1 MKKILGLDL
10 GTNSIGWAV
19 VNQADQ
25 PGGNSEIVA
34 AGSRIIPMSADI
46 LSDFSKGNSIS
57 QTATRTA
64 ARGVR
69 RLFERHKLRRQRL
82 LRVLREIDFLP
93 EHFASEIDEY
103 GSFKDEENEPKLAWT
118 KGDDGKMHFL
128 FKESFEQMLNEFRKE
143 NPLIVEGGM
152 KIPYDWTLYFLRKKA
167 IHEPITP
174 HELAWILLSFNRKRG
189 YHQLRSEDAETEEK
203 EGVTKEYVAQKV
215 VNIVDTGEKDKKGNA
230 WYDVM
235 LDNGMVYH
243 RTFTEVPDWIGSV
256 KEFIVTTTTDKKGNV
271 KQSLKL
277 PAPDDWALVKKRR
290 EHEIDQSGLTVGEYI
305 YNSLLH
311 KPEQKIIGG
320 LVSVIERTYYRNE
333 LRKILDKQ
341 KEYMPQLADAD
352 LYRKCLD
359 VLYANNVEYKKTM
372 ANRDLKY
379 LLVDDIIFYQ
389 RPLKSKKSLI
399 SDCPYE
405 SRTFKAGGSSE
416 TITLPLKCIAKS
428 NPLYQEFRLWQFV
441 SNVKILEREKI
452 VNGKIEFDVDV
463 TNDYISTENDRVSL
477 FNYLNDMPHITEP
490 TFLKHFFNKDNF
502 KRFRWNYQDD
512 DKKQYPCN
520 ETRGAII
527 VLLKKAKIKTDFL
540 NAVPEISDKASE
552 DVGGNTKCKPQM
564 LLQRLWHMLY
574 SIDSKEELRK
584 ALDKFA
590 EKQKISPK
598 ETFVE
603 ALMKSKPY
611 PKEYG
616 AYSEKA
622 VKKLLALMR
631 AGDYWNESNIDAGT
645 INRIHKLIDGE
656 YDEHISDRVRE
667 KVSHMTSVDQFR
679 NLPLWLAC
687 YVVYNRHSEAKDTK
701 KWETP
706 DDIQRYLDGFKLH
719 SLRNPIVEQVVTETL
734 RMVMAIW
741 REYGKMDEIHIELG
755 RELKNPADK
764 RKEISEMISQNETA
778 RMRAK
783 LILAEYMD
791 ANGSNGKYEAKGV
804 KAYSPSQLDLFRIYE
819 DGALNKDKEGKLPDD
834 VSKILNALSQTD
846 AKKRPSS
853 SDVNRYLH
861 WLEQNYC
868 SPYTGAP
875 IPLSKL
881 FTSDYEIE
889 HIIPQSRYFDDSF
902 SNKVICERAVNKL
915 KDRRLGLEFIREK
928 AGTSVDIG
936 DGKKVTILS
945 EEAYTD
951 GVKKQYAGNRAKLR
965 KLLMDD
971 IPDGF
976 INRQLNDSR
985 YISKLVKSLLSN
997 VVRDADEYED
1007 ISKHIIVCSGA
1018 ITDRLKQDWGVNAQ
1032 WNSIILPRFERMNTL
1047 TGRTDFTS
1055 KTKEGHTIPSMPLE
1069 LQRGFNKKRIDH
1081 RHHAMDAIVIACTT
1095 RDHVNLLNNEAALSD
1110 NRSKRHDL
1118 SVKLRIYEEKY
1129 CNDGEKRNV
1138 PVAFKLPWPSFPA
1151 DVRAALSEIVV
1162 SFKQNLRVV
1171 TKANNRYQHFK
1182 SDGSQVKEMRKQVK
1196 GDLIA
1201 IRKSMH
1207 KDTVFGEI
1215 NLRRIKPVRL
1225 SVALSQIKSVVNKD
1239 LKSKLKD
1246 LVAKGYTDK
1255 QIKKYFTDNKDVWSD
1270 VDLNKIEIYYFTKD
1284 AGIRIFATRKPL
1296 DTSFNKKKIESSI
1309 ADTGIQKILL
1319 NHLERNE
1326 WKAEKAFSPEG
1337 IDEMN
1342 SNIVELNG
1350 GHRHQPIKK
1359 IRVYKKGSNYP
1370 IGSYGCRKEQFVV
1383 ADENSN
1389 LFFAVYESQVTDKK
1403 TGAVKKKR
1411 SYGTIPL
1418 RAVIDRLKRKLS
1430 PVPENGYGLAPSF
1443 VLSPNDMVYVPTKEE
1458 CENGVD
1464 EQKIK
1469 RDRIYKFVSST
1480 GNRAYFTPYYS
1491 ANVIVSLKDKGKV
1504 LFANSDSIM
1513 LDEYGLGDTHSK
1525 SERVIMPTKKEIGEM
1540 IKEVCIPLSVDRLG
1554 RIELRD
1560 Y

>member
-25 PGGNSEIVA
+25 PGDNSEIVA

-46 LSDFSKGNSIS
+46 LSDFSKGNSVS

-64 ARGVR
+64 ARGAR
-69 RLFERHKLRRQRL
+69 RLLERHKLRRQRL
-82 LRVLREIDFLP
+82 LRVLREMGFLP
-93 EHFASEIDEY
+93 EHFASEINEH
-103 GSFKDEENEPKLAWT
+103 GSFKDEEKEPKLAWA
-118 KGDDGKMHFL
+118 KGSDGKMHFL
-128 FKESFEQMLNEFRKE
+128 FEDSFKQMLNEFRKE
-143 NPLIVEGGM
+143 NHLFVVGET

-167 IHEPITP
+167 LSEAISPQ
-174 HELAWILLSFNRKRG
+174 ELAWVLLSFNHKRG

-203 EGVTKEYVAQKV
+203 EGETKVYVAQKV
-215 VNIVDTGEKDKKGNA
+215 VSIVDTGEKDKKGNI

-243 RTFTEVPDWIGSV
+243 HTFTEVPDWVGSV

-311 KPEQKIIGG
+311 NPDQKIIGG
-320 LVSVIERTYYRNE
+320 LVSVIERTYYRDE

-341 KEYMPQLADAD
+341 KEYIPQLRDAD

-359 VLYANNVEYKKTM
+359 VLYANNVDYKKTV
-372 ANRDLKY
+372 ANRDFKY

-405 SRTFKAGGSSE
+405 SRIFKANGSSE
-416 TITLPLKCIAKS
+416 ATTVPLKCIVKS

-441 SNVKILEREKI
+441 SNVKIFEREKI

-477 FNYLNDMPHITEP
+477 FNYLNDLPHITEP
-490 TFLKHFFNKDNF
+490 TFLRHFFNGKNS

-540 NAVPEISDKASE
+540 NTVPEISNGVASE
-552 DVGGNTKCKPQM
+552 TDCNTMCTPQTA
-564 LLQRLWHMLY
+564 LQKLWHILY
-574 SIDSKEELRK
+574 SIDSKDELRK
-584 ALDKFA
+584 ALTKFA
-590 EKQKISPK
+590 EKQAISPK

-603 ALMKSKPY
+603 AMMKSKPY
-611 PKEYG
+611 AKEYG

-631 AGDYWNESNIDAGT
+631 AGDYWKKSNIDTGT
-645 INRIHKLIDGE
+645 IDRIHKLIDGE

-667 KVSHMTSVDQFR
+667 KVIHMTSVDQFR

-687 YVVYNRHSEAKDTK
+687 YVVYNRHSEAKDIK

-706 DDIQRYLDGFKLH
+706 DDIQRYLDAFKLH

-764 RKEISEMISQNETA
+764 RKEISEVISQNETA

-791 ANGSNGKYEAKGV
+791 ANGSNGRYEAEGV

-819 DGALNKDKEGKLPDD
+819 DGALNKEGKLPED
-834 VSKILNALSQTD
+834 VSKTLSALSKAD
-846 AKKRPSS
+846 AKKRPSN

-875 IPLSKL
+875 IPLGKL
-881 FTSDYEIE
+881 FTSAYEIE

-902 SNKVICERAVNKL
+902 SNKVICEAAVNKL
-915 KDRRLGLEFIREK
+915 KDRQLGLEFIRNN
-928 AGTSVDIG
+928 AGKSVDVG
-936 DGKKVTILS
+936 GGKKVQILS

-997 VVRDADEYED
+997 VVRDDGEYED
-1007 ISKHIIVCSGA
+1007 VSKHIVVCSGA

-1032 WNSIILPRFERMNTL
+1032 WNSIILPRFERMNNL
-1047 TGRTDFTS
+1047 TGRSDFTS
-1055 KTKEGHTIPSMPLE
+1055 VTKEGHTIPSMPLE

-1095 RDHVNLLNNEAALSD
+1095 QSHVNLLNNEAALSD
-1110 NRSKRHDL
+1110 KRDKRHDL
-1118 SVKLRIYEEKY
+1118 SVKLRIYEERK
-1129 CNDGEKRNV
+1129 CNDGKIKSV
-1138 PVAFKLPWPSFPA
+1138 PVAFKLPWNSFPA
-1151 DVRAALSEIVV
+1151 DVKAALSEIVV

-1182 SDGSQVKEMRKQVK
+1182 DVGSQEKEMRKQVK

-1215 NLRRIKPVRL
+1215 NLRRTKTVRL
-1225 SVALSQIKSVVNKD
+1225 SVALNQIKSIVNKD
-1239 LKSKLKD
+1239 LKTKLNE
-1246 LVAKGYTDK
+1246 LVAKGYTEK
-1255 QIKKYFTDNKDVWSD
+1255 QIKKYFSDNKDVWSD
-1270 VDLNKIEIYYFTKD
+1270 VDLSKIEIYYFTKD

-1296 DTSFNKKKIESSI
+1296 DTSFNKKKIESSV

-1326 WKAEKAFSPEG
+1326 WDAEKAFSPEG
-1337 IDEMN
+1337 IEEMN
-1342 SNIVELNG
+1342 SNIVELND

-1359 IRVYKKGSNYP
+1359 VRVYEAADKFAVGTHGCSKK
-1370 IGSYGCRKEQFVV
+1370 KFVE
-1383 ADENSN
+1383 ADKGTN
-1389 LFFAVYESQVTDKK
+1389 LFFAVYETKTTDDESGEVK
-1403 TGAVKKKR
+1403 TSR
-1411 SYGTIPL
+1411 SYATIPL
-1418 RAVIDRLKRKLS
+1418 KVVIDRMKRKLS
-1430 PVPENGYGLAPSF
+1430 PAPENSDGTAPSF
-1443 VLSPNDMVYVPTKEE
+1443 VLSPNDLVYVPT
-1458 CENGVD
+1458 
-1464 EQKIK
+1464 EQERNSGIVELPLKL
-1469 RDRIYKFVSST
+1469 DRVYKFVSSSK
-1480 GNRAYFTPYYS
+1480 NRADFIPYS
-1491 ANVIVSLKDKGKV
+1491 ISNVIFSVKKEEANVFCNKGDVVVDELGVGSPKSKNERAVS
-1504 LFANSDSIM
+1504 
-1513 LDEYGLGDTHSK
+1513 
-1525 SERVIMPTKKEIGEM
+1525 GEM
-1540 IKEVCIPLSVDRLG
+1540 IKEICIPLSVDRLG
-1554 RIELRD
+1554 HIKLRNK
-1560 Y
+1560 

>member
-25 PGGNSEIVA
+25 PGDNSEIVA

-46 LSDFSKGNSIS
+46 LSDFSKGNTVS

-64 ARGVR
+64 ARGAR
-69 RLFERHKLRRQRL
+69 RLLERHKLRRQRL
-82 LRVLREIDFLP
+82 LRVLREMGFLP
-93 EHFASEIDEY
+93 EHFASELDEH
-103 GSFKDEENEPKLAWT
+103 GSFKDEEKEPKLAWA
-118 KGDDGKMHFL
+118 KGSDGKMHFL
-128 FKESFEQMLNEFRKE
+128 FEDSFKQMLNEFRQE
-143 NPLIVEGGM
+143 HNIFEDGET

-167 IHEPITP
+167 LHEAVSPQ
-174 HELAWILLSFNRKRG
+174 ELAWVLLSFNRKRG

-203 EGVTKEYVAQKV
+203 EGETKEYVAQKV
-215 VNIVDTGEKDKKGNA
+215 VNIVDTGEKDKKGNT
-230 WYDVM
+230 WYDVI
-235 LDNGMVYH
+235 LGNGMVYH
-243 RTFTEVPDWIGSV
+243 RTFTEIPDWVGSV

-311 KPEQKIIGG
+311 KPDQKIIGG
-320 LVSVIERTYYRNE
+320 LVSVIERTYYRDE
-333 LRKILDKQ
+333 LIRILDKQ
-341 KEYMPQLADAD
+341 KEYIPQLCDAD

-359 VLYANNVEYKKTM
+359 VLYANNVDYRKTVS
-372 ANRDLKY
+372 NRDFKY

-405 SRTFKAGGSSE
+405 SRMFKTNSAE
-416 TITLPLKCIAKS
+416 AITVPLKCIAKS

-441 SNVKILEREKI
+441 SNVKILEREKV

-463 TNDYISTENDRVSL
+463 TSDYISTENDKVSL
-477 FNYLNDMPHITEP
+477 FNYLNDLPHITQP
-490 TFLKHFFNKDNF
+490 TFLKHFFNKNNF

-527 VLLKKAKIKTDFL
+527 SLLKSAKIKTDFL
-540 NAVPEISDKASE
+540 NAVPEISNGETDGTGS
-552 DVGGNTKCKPQM
+552 NTKSTPQTA
-564 LLQRLWHMLY
+564 LQKLWHILY
-574 SIDSKEELRK
+574 SIDSKDELRK
-584 ALDKFA
+584 ALTKFA
-590 EKQKISPK
+590 KNDKNGIEEKKN
-598 ETFVE
+598 TDFVE

-611 PKEYG
+611 AKEYG

-631 AGDYWNESNIDAGT
+631 AGGYWNESNIDAGT
-645 INRIHKLIDGE
+645 IDRIHKLIDGE
-656 YDEHISDRVRE
+656 YDEHISVRIRE
-667 KVSHMTSVDQFR
+667 KVTHMTSVDQFR

-701 KWETP
+701 KWESP
-706 DDIQRYLDGFKLH
+706 DDIQRYLDAFKLH

-755 RELKNPADK
+755 RELKNSADK

-791 ANGSNGKYEAKGV
+791 ANGSNGRYEAKGV

-819 DGALNKDKEGKLPDD
+819 DGALNKEEKLPED
-834 VSKILNALSQTD
+834 VIKTLNALSQAD
-846 AKKRPSS
+846 VKKRPSNS
-853 SDVNRYLH
+853 EVNRYLH

-875 IPLSKL
+875 IPLGKL
-881 FTSDYEIE
+881 FSSDYEIE

-902 SNKVICERAVNKL
+902 SNKVICEAAVNKL
-915 KDRRLGLEFIREK
+915 KNRRLGLEFIRDE
-928 AGTSVDIG
+928 AGKSVDIG
-936 DGKKVTILS
+936 DGKKVQILS

-997 VVRDADEYED
+997 VVRDADEYDD
-1007 ISKHIIVCSGA
+1007 ISKHIVVCSGA

-1032 WNSIILPRFERMNTL
+1032 WNSIILPRFERMNNL
-1047 TGRTDFTS
+1047 TGRSDFTS
-1055 KTKEGHTIPSMPLE
+1055 VTKEGHTIPSMPLE

-1081 RHHAMDAIVIACTT
+1081 RHHAMDAIVIACAT

-1110 NRSKRHDL
+1110 KRKKRHDL
-1118 SVKLRIYEEKY
+1118 SVKLRIYKEKK
-1129 CNDGEKRNV
+1129 CDDGVMRNV
-1138 PVAFKLPWPSFPA
+1138 PVAFKLPWQSFPA
-1151 DVRAALSEIVV
+1151 DVRAALSEMVV

-1182 SDGSQVKEMRKQVK
+1182 SEGLHEKEMRKQEK

-1207 KDTVFGEI
+1207 KDTVYGEI
-1215 NLRRIKPVRL
+1215 NLRRVKPVRL
-1225 SVALSQIKSVVNKD
+1225 SVALNQIKLIVNKD
-1239 LKSKLKD
+1239 LKTKLKE

-1255 QIKKYFTDNKDVWSD
+1255 QITKYFADNKDVWSD
-1270 VDLNKIEIYYFTKD
+1270 VDLSKIEIYYFTKD
-1284 AGIRIFATRKPL
+1284 SGIRIFATRKPL
-1296 DTSFNKKKIESSI
+1296 DTSFNKKKIESSV

-1319 NHLERNE
+1319 NHLERNK
-1326 WKAEKAFSPEG
+1326 WKADKAFSPEG
-1337 IDEMN
+1337 IEEMN
-1342 SNIVELNG
+1342 SSIVELNN

-1359 IRVYKKGSNYP
+1359 VRVYETADKFAVGTQWCSKK
-1370 IGSYGCRKEQFVV
+1370 KFVE
-1383 ADENSN
+1383 ADKGTN
-1389 LFFAVYESQVTDKK
+1389 LFFAVYETKTTDDK
-1403 TGAVKKKR
+1403 TGEVKTSR
-1411 SYGTIPL
+1411 SYATIPL
-1418 RAVIDRLKRKLS
+1418 KVVIDRMKRKLS
-1430 PVPENGYGLAPSF
+1430 PAPENGDGVAPSF
-1443 VLSPNDMVYVPTKEE
+1443 VLSPNDLVYVPTELERK
-1458 CENGVD
+1458 NGNV
-1464 EQKIK
+1464 ELPLK
-1469 RDRIYKFVSST
+1469 RDRIYKFVSS
-1480 GNRAYFTPYYS
+1480 AKKQAAFVPYS
-1491 ANVIVSLKDKGKV
+1491 AANVIFSMKKDLAEAFCVVDNVVVNEFGCG
-1504 LFANSDSIM
+1504 SPQ
-1513 LDEYGLGDTHSK
+1513 SK
-1525 SERVIMPTKKEIGEM
+1525 NERAVTGEM

-1554 RIELRD
+1554 RIKFRNK
-1560 Y
+1560 